1 MNRAMNSFEFSL
13 IARAKEPL
21 RGQGML
27 VRHCVLCGQ
36 KPDVIMGLPEQHFCL
51 REIWYCG
58 FQTR

>member
-36 KPDVIMGLPEQHFCL
+36 KPDVIMGLPEEHFCL
-51 REIWYCG
+51 REI
-58 FQTR
+58 